1 MVNCQMTNCATVEGE
16 LTQVIP
22 ETIVMMSEPGL
33 WRGIEAVQ
41 RRHTVSTHDFPALA
55 YHTIGINLGQS
66 LNAIEHIDGRRYSGY
81 MSTGR
86 INVLPAGLSSR
97 WHWEEPGEADVFHL
111 YLAPALIKK
120 TATEIGKVDPDHIEI
135 INHLAADD
143 IQLEHTGLA
152 LLQELTTGCPCGSLF
167 GESIGTALAVQL
179 LQKYCT
185 TAPIIP
191 EFKGGLPKYKLNK
204 IIEYINEN
212 LAADVALSKLASIVD
227 MNVYHFA
234 KMFKQSLGIAPY
246 QYVIECRIE
255 RAKQL
260 LSNSN
265 LSITEICHA
274 VGFDNQSHF
283 TKLFR
288 RYVAITPKKYRDL
301 RP

>member
-1 MVNCQMTNCATVEGE
+1 MVNRQISDCVTGREE
-16 LTQVIP
+16 LTQAIP
-22 ETIVMMSEPGL
+22 ETIVMMSQSGFWHDL
-33 WRGIEAVQ
+33 EAVQ
-41 RRHTVSTHDFPALA
+41 RRHIISSHDFPALT

-66 LNAIEHIDGRRYSGY
+66 LNAVEHIDGRRYSGS
-81 MSTGR
+81 MSQGC
-86 INVLPAGLSSR
+86 INVLPAGLPSR

-120 TATEIGKVDPDHIEI
+120 TATEIGKINPDRIEI
-135 INHLAADD
+135 INHLAVADQ
-143 IQLEHTGLA
+143 QLEYTGLA
-152 LLQELTTGCPCGSLF
+152 LLQELTTGCLCGSLF

-179 LQKYCT
+179 LQKYST

-191 EFKGGLPKYKLNK
+191 EFKGGLPKYKLNQV
-204 IIEYINEN
+204 IEYINEN
-212 LAADVALSKLASIVD
+212 LAADVTLSKLAFIVD